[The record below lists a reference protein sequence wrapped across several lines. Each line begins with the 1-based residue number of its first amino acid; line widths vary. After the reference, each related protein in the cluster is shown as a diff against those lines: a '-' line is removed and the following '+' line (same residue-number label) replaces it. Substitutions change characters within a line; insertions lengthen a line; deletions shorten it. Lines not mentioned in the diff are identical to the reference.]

1 MAREAMEDQV
11 TMFEHFTNIKEEA
24 AGQDEVVACVDACM
38 DYWFGMRKSAN
49 DREALVEANVRQ
61 MQDKSVHD
69 AERLTEALMRMRE
82 FSSDRQELEEVYNH
96 TEKGLEARKDEL
108 VSLNKEFAKTR
119 QQILEKAKLYVQQER
134 TAARRAMQ
142 EAETAARKEVQE
154 TKKSAQKKE
163 EELRAELKKAESEAQ
178 LTLKQAI
185 SDSQKQCTALT
196 EEKADLDRQLRRC
209 QAELQQ
215 EAKKAQELGSDL
227 KLKSVQ
233 ISSLQE
239 QLDEL
244 KTRMK
249 DETASKQAELDDK
262 KRDLA
267 GLLQSL
273 TEKQAF
279 EKSILADLK
288 ESSNALGKTQQELR
302 KAQEDCADLSSQLK
316 EALERLES
324 LQKSS
329 EATIQNLQRSAQED
343 SARLKSSVQRL
354 TNELS
359 LSDTQRRA
367 YEEAQLKVKTRA
379 IMQRL
384 RNRMVVRLFGRWH
397 ENAAESRQMKVIFRK
412 VVMRMKSRLLVEC
425 FVRWYDNTQ
434 EELRLKKGAR
444 QVLLRLMN
452 IGLAKSFDRWS
463 TRVAEEKHLRATVR
477 NVVLRMMN
485 LCLVGAFE
493 GWREHAEEQKRMRD
507 VARKVVQRWVKS
519 SLVICFEGW
528 QRIVEEEMF
537 KQEEE
542 RVRQNE
548 ERLQEETENQ
558 KTTATQLK
566 SQLEHERTE
575 WEAAKKELESQVA
588 ALTTDLNDKVG
599 EVQIVKVQTQRA
611 QRAVID
617 TQKKLDDTT
626 TKQVQVQAFLCFR
639 FFFFA
644 RTNICQFAMR
654 VCLLFVPPNINIS

>member
-1 MAREAMEDQV
+1 MEDQV
-11 TMFEHFTNIKEEA
+11 TMFELFTNIKEEA

-49 DREALVEANVRQ
+49 DREAVVEANVRQ

-69 AERLTEALMRMRE
+69 ASRLTAALMRMRE
-82 FSSDRQELEEVYNH
+82 FSSDRQELEELYNH
-96 TEKGLEARKDEL
+96 TEKGLEASKDEL
-108 VSLNKEFAKTR
+108 VSLNKEFVQTR
-119 QQILEKAKLYVQQER
+119 RQILEKAKLYIQQER
-134 TAARRAMQ
+134 TATRRAMQ

-154 TKKSAQKKE
+154 TKKSAQAKE
-163 EELRAELKKAESEAQ
+163 EELRAELQKAELEAQ
-178 LTLKQAI
+178 LTLKQSI
-185 SDSQKQCTALT
+185 SDAQKQCTALT

-209 QAELQQ
+209 QADLQQ
-215 EAKKAQELGSDL
+215 EAKKAQELGTDL

-233 ISSLQE
+233 INSLQE

-249 DETASKQAELDDK
+249 DEAAAKQAELDDK

-302 KAQEDCADLSSQLK
+302 KAQEDCADLRLQLK

-329 EATIQNLQRSAQED
+329 EATIQNLQHSAQEE

-367 YEEAQLKVKTRA
+367 YEEAQLKAKTRA
-379 IMQRL
+379 IIRRL
-384 RNRMVVRLFGRWH
+384 RNRMVVCLFEQWH
-397 ENAAESRQMKVIFRK
+397 ENAVESRQMKAILRK
-412 VVMRMKSRLLVEC
+412 VVMQIKSRLLVDC
-425 FVRWYDNTQ
+425 FVKWYDNTQ
-434 EELRLKKGAR
+434 EELRLKKSAS
-444 QVLLRLMN
+444 QV
-452 IGLAKSFDRWS
+452 
-463 TRVAEEKHLRATVR
+463 VR
-477 NVVLRMMN
+477 NMVLRMKH

-519 SLVICFEGW
+519 SLMICFEGW

-537 KQEEE
+537 KQDEE

-548 ERLQEETENQ
+548 ERLHEETENQ
-558 KTTATQLK
+558 KTTAAQLK

-575 WEAAKKELESQVA
+575 WEAAKKELESKVE

-626 TKQVQVQAFLCFR
+626 TKQVQVQAFFCSCFL
-639 FFFFA
+639 FCA
-644 RTNICQFAMR
+644 RSYICQCGMC
-654 VCLLFVPPNINIS
+654 VCMLFVPTNIS